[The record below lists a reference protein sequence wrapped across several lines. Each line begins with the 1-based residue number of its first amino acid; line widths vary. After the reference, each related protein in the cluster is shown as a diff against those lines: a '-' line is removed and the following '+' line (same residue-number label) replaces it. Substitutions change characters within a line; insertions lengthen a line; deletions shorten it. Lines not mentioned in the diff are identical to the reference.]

1 MVNEMAI
8 IQKGES
14 LPFVFDRSGKS
25 IDGWI
30 CTLVVKQFPGDTA
43 LISRVIPPQAST
55 WPGFLTSTE
64 TSTILTALGQY
75 RAIGLL
81 VNASTGEQ
89 EQVPVRFH
97 LTQAWAP

>member
-1 MVNEMAI
+1 MANEMTI
-8 IQKGES
+8 IQQGES

-25 IDGWI
+25 IAGWV
-30 CTLVVKQFPGDTA
+30 CTLVVKQLPADAA
-43 LISRVIPPQAST
+43 LISRIIPSRGST

-64 TSTILTALGQY
+64 TKDILTTLGQY

-81 VNASTGEQ
+81 VNASTGEE

-97 LTQAWAP
+97 LTEAWA

>member
-1 MVNEMAI
+1 MANEQAI

-14 LPFVFDRSGKS
+14 LPFVFDRSGKP
-25 IDGWI
+25 IEGWV
-30 CTLVVKQFPGDTA
+30 CTLVVKRFPGDTA
-43 LISRVIPPQAST
+43 LISRVIPPQGRR

-64 TSTILTALGQY
+64 TNALAVLGQY

-81 VNASTGEQ
+81 VSATTGEQ

-97 LTQAWAP
+97 LTEAWAS